1 MLNTDVRLHNSSP
14 SRDSRKFGVGNR
26 FSVLASL
33 YIGSKPSDLQRCLE
47 SVENQTLAPDQV
59 VIVLDGP
66 VVREIESLIYSF
78 STRLPIETLGLER
91 NQGLG
96 KALAAGLEICKHEL
110 VARVDTD
117 DISLAQRFEMQVA
130 FLLQN
135 SEVAVLGAAMQE
147 TYCFKGK
154 TVSRQRMGAGE
165 QLDVT
170 KLARVRNPLNHP
182 TVMFRKTLVESVGGY
197 VDCPFFEDYYLWARI
212 ISANHKIANL
222 SEVLVETEID
232 ESYFS
237 RRGGWEYMRAERQF
251 LIRLRKLGFLKGY
264 HLVFWIVAR
273 TPLRILPSGL
283 RKFVYMLF
291 LRRT

>member
-1 MLNTDVRLHNSSP
+1 MF
-14 SRDSRKFGVGNR
+14 DSRRLDDGNKI
-26 FSVLASL
+26 SVLASL
-33 YIGSKPSDLQRCLE
+33 YIHSKPNDFQRCLQSIE
-47 SVENQTLAPDQV
+47 SQTLAPDQV

-66 VVREIESLIYSF
+66 GVGEIDSLIQSF
-78 STRLPIETLGLER
+78 SARLPIQTLVFEQ

-96 KALAAGLEICKHEL
+96 KALGAGLKMCEHDL

-117 DISLAQRFEMQVA
+117 DISLAQRFEMQVEY
-130 FLLQN
+130 LRRN
-135 SEVAVLGAAMQE
+135 NEVAVLGTAMRE
-147 TYCFKGK
+147 IYCFNGK
-154 TVSRQRMGAGE
+154 KIIRNRRGARDRFD
-165 QLDVT
+165 LAKT
-170 KLARVRNPLNHP
+170 ARVRNPLNHP

-197 VDCPFFEDYYLWARI
+197 LDCPFFEDYYLWARI

-237 RRGGWEYMRAERQF
+237 RRGGWEYLRAERQF

>member
-1 MLNTDVRLHNSSP
+1 MHNSSP
-14 SRDSRKFGVGNR
+14 LSDTREFGVGNR

-33 YIGSKPSDLQRCLE
+33 YIGSKPSDLKRCLE
-47 SVENQTLAPDQV
+47 SIERQTLAPDQV

-66 VVREIESLIYSF
+66 VVREIKSLIGSF
-78 STRLPIETLGLER
+78 STRLPIQTLELEQ

-96 KALAAGLEICKHEL
+96 KALSAGLEICKHEL

-117 DISLAQRFEMQVA
+117 DISLARRFEMQVA

-154 TVSRQRMGAGE
+154 TVSRQRTGVRE

-182 TVMFRKTLVESVGGY
+182 TVMFRKTVVDSVGGY
-197 VDCPFFEDYYLWARI
+197 VDCSFFEDYYLWARI

-232 ESYFS
+232 EGYFS
-237 RRGGWEYMRAERQF
+237 RRGGWEYLRAERQF

-264 HLVFWIVAR
+264 HLVFWIIAR
-273 TPLRILPSGL
+273 APLRILPSEF
-283 RKFVYMLF
+283 RKFIYMLI